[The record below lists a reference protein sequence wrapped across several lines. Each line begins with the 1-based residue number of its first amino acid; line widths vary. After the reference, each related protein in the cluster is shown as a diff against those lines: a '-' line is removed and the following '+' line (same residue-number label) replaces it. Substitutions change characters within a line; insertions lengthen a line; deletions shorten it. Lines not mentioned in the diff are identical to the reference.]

1 MTDTEL
7 SQLRQNLMAQFQEM
21 MADDLPTGQHDYA
34 SDVQPLEWAPK
45 N

>member
-21 MADDLPTGQHDYA
+21 MADDLPTGQDYA